1 MQNLYSEDDTRV
13 KLIDAKLYASSWS
26 EENIIRNY
34 YFTDGR
40 KLIGNK
46 RAERKFA
53 DYLLKFQN
61 NNLPIIEAK
70 KQNKDA
76 LDGLSQGI
84 EYAKTL
90 NVPFIYS
97 TNGDKI
103 YEYDLRVS
111 RGEYIENF
119 PSPNELFQRVYG
131 NLKEW
136 QYKLLTQRELYIPQ
150 KTLRYYQKIAV
161 DKVIEALINGKD
173 RILLTLATGT
183 GKTTIAFAL
192 CYRLL
197 EARWNKENK
206 DQKPKIL
213 FLCDR
218 VSLRDQ
224 ALGEFNAVESD
235 CKVISAEE
243 IRKNDGKIIT
253 NANVFF
259 GIYQSLAANSKD
271 QENTQEEQE
280 SKFYLRLAANSKDQE
295 NTQEEQE
302 SKFYLQY
309 PKDFFDLIIIDECH
323 RGGANEEG
331 NWACVL
337 EHFSSATH
345 LGLTATPKKSDNVDT
360 YRYFGESAY
369 EYSLKEGIED
379 GFLTPYKVKRIT
391 TTLSEGYV
399 YNPDDLIEGELEK
412 GFYKMSEFE
421 RNIHLPQ
428 YNDFLAKEILKLID
442 PMDKTI
448 IFCANQAHASD
459 IKRAIDKFK
468 SVKRD
473 DYCVRVTSDEGKI
486 GLEYLKQFQDNDKSY
501 PVILTSSKM
510 LTTGVDA
517 RNVRNIVLLANI
529 GSIIEFKQII
539 GRGTRVYEGKDFF
552 TIIDFVGATKLFYD
566 PKWDGEQVKDE
577 DKEDKSEIWGKQNK
591 KESDKTKETESKKAI
606 TVHLKGTKLK
616 VLDINTSY
624 LGSNGKPLS
633 TKEFLEFLIGKLAE
647 YYDDEV
653 KLREIWSKQETRLNF
668 LKTLEKDGV
677 DENALKDLGEIF
689 DKKDCDIYDVLA
701 HLSFNAE
708 IKTRQ
713 ERVLQ
718 VEKSEFLKRFQKEKA
733 LKFIEFLLDR
743 YQQYG
748 IKDFDRSLA
757 PLIELSSLG
766 NVKEIVSEFG
776 GVENLKQSVDDLQRE
791 IYAR

>member
-61 NNLPIIEAK
+61 NNLAIIEAK

-90 NVPFIYS
+90 NVPFVYS

-259 GIYQSLAANSKD
+259 GIYQS
-271 QENTQEEQE
+271 
-280 SKFYLRLAANSKDQE
+280 LAANSKDQE

-517 RNVRNIVLLANI
+517 KNVRNIVLLANI
-529 GSIIEFKQII
+529 GSMVEFKQII

-552 TIIDFVGATKLFYD
+552 TILDFVGATKLFYD
-566 PKWDGEQVKDE
+566 PKWDGEKIEELKEQDE
-577 DKEDKSEIWGKQNK
+577 KEKI
-591 KESDKTKETESKKAI
+591 TKEHIKQTKEESKEKKSVTI
-606 TVHLKGTKLK
+606 HLKGTKLK
-616 VLDINTSY
+616 VLDITTSY
-624 LGSNGKPLS
+624 VGAQGKPLS
-633 TKEFLEFLIGKLAE
+633 TKEFLEFLIGKLGE
-647 YYDDEV
+647 YYDDEA
-653 KLREIWSKQETRLNF
+653 KLREIWSDQKNRERF
-668 LKTLEKDGV
+668 LKALANDGV
-677 DENALKDLGEIF
+677 DEDALKDLREIF
-689 DKKDCDIYDVLA
+689 QKDCDIYDVLA

-718 VEKSEFLKRFQKEKA
+718 VENSEFLKRFQKEKA
-733 LKFIEFLLDR
+733 IKFIEFLLNR
-743 YQQYG
+743 YQEYG
-748 IKDFDRSLA
+748 IKDFDDGLK

-766 NVKEIVSEFG
+766 NARELASEFG
-776 GVENLKQSVDDLQRE
+776 SLENLKQSFDDLQRE
-791 IYAR
+791 IYLN

>member
-1 MQNLYSEDDTRV
+1 
-13 KLIDAKLYASSWS
+13 
-26 EENIIRNY
+26 
-34 YFTDGR
+34 
-40 KLIGNK
+40 
-46 RAERKFA
+46 
-53 DYLLKFQN
+53 
-61 NNLPIIEAK
+61 
-70 KQNKDA
+70 
-76 LDGLSQGI
+76 
-84 EYAKTL
+84 
-90 NVPFIYS
+90 
-97 TNGDKI
+97 
-103 YEYDLRVS
+103 
-111 RGEYIENF
+111 
-119 PSPNELFQRVYG
+119 
-131 NLKEW
+131 
-136 QYKLLTQRELYIPQ
+136 
-150 KTLRYYQKIAV
+150 
-161 DKVIEALINGKD
+161 INGKD

-259 GIYQSLAANSKD
+259 GIYQS
-271 QENTQEEQE
+271 
-280 SKFYLRLAANSKDQE
+280 LAANSKDQE

-733 LKFIEFLLDR
+733 LKFIEFLLGR
-743 YQQYG
+743 YQRYG

>member
-61 NNLPIIEAK
+61 NNLAIIEAK

-280 SKFYLRLAANSKDQE
+280 SKFYL
-295 NTQEEQE
+295 
-302 SKFYLQY
+302 QY

-459 IKRAIDKFK
+459 IKRAINKFK

-517 RNVRNIVLLANI
+517 KNVRNIVLLANI
-529 GSIIEFKQII
+529 GSMVEFKQII

-552 TIIDFVGATKLFYD
+552 TILDFVGATKLFYD
-566 PKWDGEQVKDE
+566 PKWDGEKIEELKEQDE
-577 DKEDKSEIWGKQNK
+577 KEKI
-591 KESDKTKETESKKAI
+591 TKEHIKQTKEESKEKKSVTI
-606 TVHLKGTKLK
+606 HLKGTKLK
-616 VLDINTSY
+616 VLDITTTY
-624 LGSNGKPLS
+624 VGAQGKPLS
-633 TKEFLEFLIGKLAE
+633 TKEFLEFLIGKLGE
-647 YYDDEV
+647 YYDDEA
-653 KLREIWSKQETRLNF
+653 KLREIWSDQKNRERF
-668 LKTLEKDGV
+668 LKALANDGV
-677 DENALKDLGEIF
+677 DENALKDLREIF
-689 DKKDCDIYDVLA
+689 QKDCDIYDVLA

-718 VEKSEFLKRFQKEKA
+718 VENGEFLKRFQKEKA
-733 LKFIEFLLDR
+733 IKFIEFLLNR
-743 YQQYG
+743 YQEYG
-748 IKDFDRSLA
+748 IKDFDDGLK

-766 NVKEIVSEFG
+766 NVRELADEFG
-776 GVENLKQSVDDLQRE
+776 GLEILKQSFDDLQRE
-791 IYAR
+791 IYLN

>member
-61 NNLPIIEAK
+61 NNLAIIEAK

-90 NVPFIYS
+90 NVPFVYS

-280 SKFYLRLAANSKDQE
+280 SKFYL
-295 NTQEEQE
+295 
-302 SKFYLQY
+302 QY

-331 NWACVL
+331 SWACVL

-486 GLEYLKQFQDNDKSY
+486 GLDYLKLFQDNDKSY

-517 RNVRNIVLLANI
+517 KNVRNIVLLANI
-529 GSIIEFKQII
+529 GSMVEFKQII

-552 TIIDFVGATKLFYD
+552 TILDFVGATKLFYD
-566 PKWDGEQVKDE
+566 PKWDGEKIEELKEQDE
-577 DKEDKSEIWGKQNK
+577 KEKI
-591 KESDKTKETESKKAI
+591 TKEHIKQTKEESKEKKSVTI
-606 TVHLKGTKLK
+606 HLKGTKLK
-616 VLDINTSY
+616 VLDITTTY
-624 LGSNGKPLS
+624 VGAQGKPLS
-633 TKEFLEFLIGKLAE
+633 TKEFLEFLIGKFGE
-647 YYDDEV
+647 YYDDEA
-653 KLREIWSKQETRLNF
+653 KLREIWSDQKNRERF
-668 LKTLEKDGV
+668 LKALANDGV
-677 DENALKDLGEIF
+677 DEDALKDLREIF
-689 DKKDCDIYDVLA
+689 QKDCDIYDVLA

-718 VEKSEFLKRFQKEKA
+718 VENGEFLKRFQKEKA
-733 LKFIEFLLDR
+733 IKFIEFLLNR
-743 YQQYG
+743 YQEYG
-748 IKDFDRSLA
+748 IKDFDDGLK

-766 NVKEIVSEFG
+766 NARELASEFG
-776 GVENLKQSVDDLQRE
+776 SLENLKQSFDDLQRE
-791 IYAR
+791 IYLN

>member
-61 NNLPIIEAK
+61 NNLAIIEAK

-90 NVPFIYS
+90 NVPFVYS

-280 SKFYLRLAANSKDQE
+280 SKFYL
-295 NTQEEQE
+295 
-302 SKFYLQY
+302 QY

-391 TTLSEGYV
+391 TTLSKGYV

-517 RNVRNIVLLANI
+517 KNVRNIVLLANI
-529 GSIIEFKQII
+529 GSMVEFKQII

-552 TIIDFVGATKLFYD
+552 TILDFVGATKLFYD
-566 PKWDGEQVKDE
+566 PKWDGEKIEELKEQDE
-577 DKEDKSEIWGKQNK
+577 KEKI
-591 KESDKTKETESKKAI
+591 TKEHIKQTKEESKEKKSVTI
-606 TVHLKGTKLK
+606 HLKGTKLK
-616 VLDINTSY
+616 VLDITTSY
-624 LGSNGKPLS
+624 VGAQGKPLS
-633 TKEFLEFLIGKLAE
+633 TKEFLEFLIGKLGE
-647 YYDDEV
+647 YYDDEA
-653 KLREIWSKQETRLNF
+653 KLREIWSDQKNRERF
-668 LKTLEKDGV
+668 LKALANDGV
-677 DENALKDLGEIF
+677 DEDALKDLREIF
-689 DKKDCDIYDVLA
+689 QKDCDIYDVLA

-718 VEKSEFLKRFQKEKA
+718 VENSEFLKRFQKEKA
-733 LKFIEFLLDR
+733 IKFIEFLLNR
-743 YQQYG
+743 YQEYG
-748 IKDFDRSLA
+748 IKDFDDGLK

-766 NVKEIVSEFG
+766 NARELASEFG
-776 GVENLKQSVDDLQRE
+776 SLENLKQSFDDLQRE
-791 IYAR
+791 IYLN

>member
-13 KLIDAKLYASSWS
+13 KLIDAKLYASSWK

-61 NNLPIIEAK
+61 NNLAIIEAK

-90 NVPFIYS
+90 NVPFVYS

-259 GIYQSLAANSKD
+259 GIYQS
-271 QENTQEEQE
+271 
-280 SKFYLRLAANSKDQE
+280 LAANSKDQE

-566 PKWDGEQVKDE
+566 PKWDGEKIE
-577 DKEDKSEIWGKQNK
+577 ELKEQDK
-591 KESDKTKETESKKAI
+591 KEKITKEQIKQTKEESKEKKSVTI
-606 TVHLKGTKLK
+606 HLKGTKLK
-616 VLDINTSY
+616 VLDITTTY
-624 LGSNGKPLS
+624 VGAQGKPLS
-633 TKEFLEFLIGKLAE
+633 TKEFLEFLIGKLGE
-647 YYDDEV
+647 YYDDEA
-653 KLREIWSKQETRLNF
+653 KLREIWSDQKNRERF
-668 LKTLEKDGV
+668 LKALANDGV
-677 DENALKDLGEIF
+677 DEDALKDLREIF
-689 DKKDCDIYDVLA
+689 QKDCDIYDVLA

-718 VEKSEFLKRFQKEKA
+718 VENGEFLRRFQKEKA
-733 LKFIEFLLDR
+733 IKFIEFLLNR
-743 YQQYG
+743 YQEYG
-748 IKDFDRSLA
+748 IKDFDDGLK

-766 NVKEIVSEFG
+766 NVRELADEFG
-776 GVENLKQSVDDLQRE
+776 GLEILKQSFDDLQRE
-791 IYAR
+791 IYLN

>member
-13 KLIDAKLYASSWS
+13 KLIDAKLYASSWK

-61 NNLPIIEAK
+61 NNLAIIEAK

-90 NVPFIYS
+90 NVPFVYS

-280 SKFYLRLAANSKDQE
+280 SKFYL
-295 NTQEEQE
+295 
-302 SKFYLQY
+302 QY

-391 TTLSEGYV
+391 TTLSKGYV

-566 PKWDGEQVKDE
+566 PKWDGEKIE
-577 DKEDKSEIWGKQNK
+577 ELKEQDK
-591 KESDKTKETESKKAI
+591 KEKITKEQIKQTKEESKEKKSVTI
-606 TVHLKGTKLK
+606 HLKGTKLK
-616 VLDINTSY
+616 VLDITTSY
-624 LGSNGKPLS
+624 VGAQGKPLS
-633 TKEFLEFLIGKLAE
+633 TKEFLEFLIGKLGE
-647 YYDDEV
+647 YYDDEA
-653 KLREIWSKQETRLNF
+653 KLREIWSDQKNRERF
-668 LKTLEKDGV
+668 LKALANDGV
-677 DENALKDLGEIF
+677 DEDALKDLREIF
-689 DKKDCDIYDVLA
+689 QKDCDIYDVLA

-718 VEKSEFLKRFQKEKA
+718 VENGEFLKRFQKEKA
-733 LKFIEFLLDR
+733 IKFIEFLLNR
-743 YQQYG
+743 YQEYG
-748 IKDFDRSLA
+748 IKDFDDGLK

-766 NVKEIVSEFG
+766 NVRELANEFG
-776 GVENLKQSVDDLQRE
+776 GLEILKQSFYDLQRE
-791 IYAR
+791 IYAI

>member
-13 KLIDAKLYASSWS
+13 KFIDVKLYDSSWN
-26 EENIIRNY
+26 EENIKRNY

-40 KLIGNK
+40 KLLGGK
-46 RAERKFA
+46 RAQRKFA
-53 DYLLKFQN
+53 DYLLRYEG
-61 NNLPIIEAK
+61 NNLAIIEAK
-70 KQNKDA
+70 KFSKDP

-84 EYAKTL
+84 EYAKIL
-90 NVPFIYS
+90 NVPFVYS
-97 TNGDKI
+97 SNGEKI
-103 YEYDLRVS
+103 YEYDIRS
-111 RGEYIENF
+111 HSGEYIDKF
-119 PSPNELFQRVYG
+119 PSPKELFDRIFG

-136 QYKLLTQRELYIPQ
+136 QYRLLTQKPMYIPQ
-150 KTLRYYQKIAV
+150 KELRYYQKIAI
-161 DKVIEALINGKD
+161 DKVIEAIINNKD

-259 GIYQSLAANSKD
+259 GIYQS
-271 QENTQEEQE
+271 
-280 SKFYLRLAANSKDQE
+280 LAANSKDQE

-399 YNPDDLIEGELEK
+399 YNPDDLIKGELEK

-566 PKWDGEQVKDE
+566 LKWDGEQVKDEDKE

-733 LKFIEFLLDR
+733 LKFIEFLLGR

>member
-1 MQNLYSEDDTRV
+1 MAIQTFNSKRIIHTS
-13 KLIDAKLYASSWS
+13 K
-26 EENIIRNY
+26 NIKI
-34 YFTDGR
+34 
-40 KLIGNK
+40 
-46 RAERKFA
+46 
-53 DYLLKFQN
+53 
-61 NNLPIIEAK
+61 LP
-70 KQNKDA
+70 
-76 LDGLSQGI
+76 
-84 EYAKTL
+84 
-90 NVPFIYS
+90 
-97 TNGDKI
+97 
-103 YEYDLRVS
+103 
-111 RGEYIENF
+111 
-119 PSPNELFQRVYG
+119 
-131 NLKEW
+131 
-136 QYKLLTQRELYIPQ
+136 
-150 KTLRYYQKIAV
+150 KIAV

-259 GIYQSLAANSKD
+259 GIYQS
-271 QENTQEEQE
+271 
-280 SKFYLRLAANSKDQE
+280 LAANSKDQE

-733 LKFIEFLLDR
+733 LKFIEFLLGR

>member
-13 KLIDAKLYASSWS
+13 KLIDTKLYASSWS

-61 NNLPIIEAK
+61 NNLAIIEAK

-90 NVPFIYS
+90 NVPFVYS

-280 SKFYLRLAANSKDQE
+280 SKFYL
-295 NTQEEQE
+295 
-302 SKFYLQY
+302 QY

-399 YNPDDLIEGELEK
+399 YNPDDIIEGELEK

-486 GLEYLKQFQDNDKSY
+486 GLDYLKLFQDNDKSY

-517 RNVRNIVLLANI
+517 KNVRNIVLLANI
-529 GSIIEFKQII
+529 GSMVEFKQII

-552 TIIDFVGATKLFYD
+552 TILDFVGATKLFYD
-566 PKWDGEQVKDE
+566 PKWDGEKIEELKEQDE
-577 DKEDKSEIWGKQNK
+577 KEKI
-591 KESDKTKETESKKAI
+591 TKEHIKQTKEESKEKKSVTI
-606 TVHLKGTKLK
+606 HLKGTKLK
-616 VLDINTSY
+616 VLDITTTY
-624 LGSNGKPLS
+624 VGAQGKPLS
-633 TKEFLEFLIGKLAE
+633 TKEFLEFLIGKLGE
-647 YYDDEV
+647 YYDDEA
-653 KLREIWSKQETRLNF
+653 KLREIWSDQKNRERF
-668 LKTLEKDGV
+668 LKALANDGV
-677 DENALKDLGEIF
+677 DENALKDLREIF
-689 DKKDCDIYDVLA
+689 QKDCDIYDVLA

-718 VEKSEFLKRFQKEKA
+718 VENGEFLKRFQKEKA
-733 LKFIEFLLDR
+733 IKFIEFLLNR
-743 YQQYG
+743 YQEYG
-748 IKDFDRSLA
+748 IKDFDDGLK

-766 NVKEIVSEFG
+766 NVRELADEFG
-776 GVENLKQSVDDLQRE
+776 GLEILKQSFDDLQRE
-791 IYAR
+791 IYLN

>member
-13 KLIDAKLYASSWS
+13 KLIDTKLYASSWS
-26 EENIIRNY
+26 EENITRNY

-61 NNLPIIEAK
+61 NNLAIIEAK

-84 EYAKTL
+84 EYARAL
-90 NVPFIYS
+90 NVPFVYS

-119 PSPNELFQRVYG
+119 PSPNELFQRIYG

-136 QYKLLTQRELYIPQ
+136 QHKLLTQRELYIPQ

-218 VSLRDQ
+218 INLRKQ
-224 ALGEFNAVESD
+224 ALGEFNPIESD

-280 SKFYLRLAANSKDQE
+280 SKFYL
-295 NTQEEQE
+295 
-302 SKFYLQY
+302 QY

-331 NWACVL
+331 SWAGVL

-345 LGLTATPKKSDNVDT
+345 LGLTATPKQSDNVNT
-360 YRYFGESAY
+360 YRYFGESIY
-369 EYSLKEGIED
+369 EYSLKEGVED

-566 PKWDGEQVKDE
+566 PKWDGEKIEELKEQDE
-577 DKEDKSEIWGKQNK
+577 KEKI
-591 KESDKTKETESKKAI
+591 TKEHIKQTKEESKEKKSVTI
-606 TVHLKGTKLK
+606 HLKGTKLK
-616 VLDINTSY
+616 VLDITTTY
-624 LGSNGKPLS
+624 VGAQGKPLS
-633 TKEFLEFLIGKLAE
+633 TKEFLEFLIGKLGE
-647 YYDDEV
+647 YYDDEA
-653 KLREIWSKQETRLNF
+653 KLREIWSDQKNRERF
-668 LKTLEKDGV
+668 LKALANDGV
-677 DENALKDLGEIF
+677 DEDALKDLREIF
-689 DKKDCDIYDVLA
+689 QKDCDIYDVLA

-718 VEKSEFLKRFQKEKA
+718 VENGEFLKRFQKEKA
-733 LKFIEFLLDR
+733 IKFIEFLLNR
-743 YQQYG
+743 YQEYG
-748 IKDFDRSLA
+748 IKDFDDGLK

-766 NVKEIVSEFG
+766 NVRELADEFG
-776 GVENLKQSVDDLQRE
+776 GLEILKQSFYDLQRE

>member
-13 KLIDAKLYASSWS
+13 KLIDTKLYASSWS
-26 EENIIRNY
+26 EENITRNY

-61 NNLPIIEAK
+61 NNLAIIEAK

-90 NVPFIYS
+90 NVPFVYS

-280 SKFYLRLAANSKDQE
+280 SKFYL
-295 NTQEEQE
+295 
-302 SKFYLQY
+302 QY

-345 LGLTATPKKSDNVDT
+345 LGLTATPKKSDNIDT

-486 GLEYLKQFQDNDKSY
+486 GLDYLKLFQDNDKSY

-517 RNVRNIVLLANI
+517 KNVRNIVLLANI
-529 GSIIEFKQII
+529 GSMVEFKQII

-552 TIIDFVGATKLFYD
+552 TILDFVGATKLFYD
-566 PKWDGEQVKDE
+566 PKWDGEKIEELKEQDE
-577 DKEDKSEIWGKQNK
+577 KEKI
-591 KESDKTKETESKKAI
+591 TKEHIKQTKEESKEKKSVTI
-606 TVHLKGTKLK
+606 HLKGTKLK
-616 VLDINTSY
+616 VLDITTTY
-624 LGSNGKPLS
+624 VGAQGKPLS
-633 TKEFLEFLIGKLAE
+633 TKEFLEFLIGKLGE
-647 YYDDEV
+647 YYDDEA
-653 KLREIWSKQETRLNF
+653 KLREIWSDQKNRERF
-668 LKTLEKDGV
+668 LKALANDGV
-677 DENALKDLGEIF
+677 DEDALKDLREIF
-689 DKKDCDIYDVLA
+689 QKDCDIYDVLA

-718 VEKSEFLKRFQKEKA
+718 VENGEFLKRFQKEKA
-733 LKFIEFLLDR
+733 IKFIEFLLNR
-743 YQQYG
+743 YQEYG
-748 IKDFDRSLA
+748 IKDFDDGLK

-766 NVKEIVSEFG
+766 NVRELADEFG
-776 GVENLKQSVDDLQRE
+776 GLEILKQSFYDLQRE

>member
-1 MQNLYSEDDTRV
+1 MELKHFSEDDTRV
-13 KLIDAKLYASSWS
+13 KLIDVKLHASSWS

-46 RAERKFA
+46 RGERKFA

-61 NNLPIIEAK
+61 NNLAIIEAK
-70 KQNKDA
+70 KQSKDP

-84 EYAKTL
+84 EYARIL
-90 NVPFIYS
+90 NVAFVYS

-103 YEYDLRVS
+103 YEYNLKTS
-111 RGEYIENF
+111 SGEYIEKF
-119 PSPNELFQRVYG
+119 PTPSELFTRIYG

-136 QYKLLTQRELYIPQ
+136 QHKLLSQRELYIPQ
-150 KTLRYYQKIAV
+150 KELRYYQKIAV
-161 DKVIEALINGKD
+161 DKVIEALINGKN

-197 EARWNKENK
+197 EARWNKTNQDK
-206 DQKPKIL
+206 KPKIL

-224 ALGEFNAVESD
+224 ALGEFNPIEGDCVAV
-235 CKVISAEE
+235 SAQEL
-243 IRKNDGKIIT
+243 RKNNGRVPT
-253 NANVFF
+253 SANVFF
-259 GIYQSLAANSKD
+259 GIYQSLASNSKE
-271 QENTQEEQE
+271 QENV
-280 SKFYLRLAANSKDQE
+280 N
-295 NTQEEQE
+295 EEQE

-331 NWACVL
+331 SWAGVL
-337 EHFSSATH
+337 EYFSSATH

-360 YRYFGESAY
+360 YRYFGESIY
-369 EYSLKEGIED
+369 EYSLKDGIED
-379 GFLTPYKVKRIT
+379 GFLTPYKVKRVT

-399 YNPDDLIEGELEK
+399 YNPDDIIEGELEK
-412 GFYKMSEFE
+412 GFYKINEFE

-428 YNDFLAKEILKLID
+428 YNDFLAKEILKLIN

-448 IFCANQAHASD
+448 IFCANQAHASEV
-459 IKRAIDKFK
+459 KRAIDKFK

-552 TIIDFVGATKLFYD
+552 TILDFTGVTRLFYD
-566 PKWDGEQVKDE
+566 PKWDGEQIKDE
-577 DKEDKSEIWGKQNK
+577 EKTEVKTIQNK
-591 KESDKTKETESKKAI
+591 REQSKPKEVTKQKEV

-616 VLDINTSY
+616 VLDITTSY
-624 LGSNGKPLS
+624 IGDSDKPLS
-633 TKEFLEFLIGKLAE
+633 TKEFLEFLVGKLAE
-647 YYDDEV
+647 FYDDETR
-653 KLREIWSKQETRLNF
+653 LREIWSNQASRKEF
-668 LKTLEKDGV
+668 LQKLEKDRISEQV
-677 DENALKDLGEIF
+677 LEELAVIF
-689 DKKDCDIYDVLA
+689 EQKDCDVYDVLA
-701 HLSFNAE
+701 HLSFNSE
-708 IKTRQ
+708 IKTRH
-713 ERVLQ
+713 ERVLN
-718 VEKSEFLKRFQKEKA
+718 VKNSTFLKRFQKEKA
-733 LKFIEFLLDR
+733 LKLVEFLLDR
-743 YQQYG
+743 YQEYG
-748 IKDFDRSLA
+748 IKDFDSGLKT
-757 PLIELSSLG
+757 LIDLSSLG
-766 NVKEIVSEFG
+766 SVKELVSEFEG
-776 GVENLKQSVDDLQRE
+776 MENLKQCIDDLQRE
-791 IYAR
+791 IYLN

>member
-61 NNLPIIEAK
+61 NNLAIIEAK

-90 NVPFIYS
+90 NVPFVYS

-259 GIYQSLAANSKD
+259 GIYQS
-271 QENTQEEQE
+271 
-280 SKFYLRLAANSKDQE
+280 LAANSKDQE

-552 TIIDFVGATKLFYD
+552 TILDFVGATKLFYD
-566 PKWDGEQVKDE
+566 PKWDGEKIEELKEQDE
-577 DKEDKSEIWGKQNK
+577 KEKI
-591 KESDKTKETESKKAI
+591 TKEHIKQTKEESKEKKSVTI
-606 TVHLKGTKLK
+606 HLKGTKLK
-616 VLDINTSY
+616 VLDITTTY
-624 LGSNGKPLS
+624 VGAQGKPLS
-633 TKEFLEFLIGKLAE
+633 TKEFLEFLIGKLGE
-647 YYDDEV
+647 YYDDEA
-653 KLREIWSKQETRLNF
+653 KLREIWSDQKNRERF
-668 LKTLEKDGV
+668 LKALANDGV
-677 DENALKDLGEIF
+677 DEDALKDLREIF
-689 DKKDCDIYDVLA
+689 QKDCDIYDVLA

-718 VEKSEFLKRFQKEKA
+718 VENGEFLKRFQREKA
-733 LKFIEFLLDR
+733 IKFIEFLLNR
-743 YQQYG
+743 YQEYG
-748 IKDFDRSLA
+748 IKDFDEGLK

-766 NVKEIVSEFG
+766 SVRELADEFG
-776 GVENLKQSVDDLQRE
+776 SLENLKQSFDDLQRE
-791 IYAR
+791 IYL

>member
-61 NNLPIIEAK
+61 NNLAIIEAK

-90 NVPFIYS
+90 NVPFVYS

-259 GIYQSLAANSKD
+259 GIYQS
-271 QENTQEEQE
+271 
-280 SKFYLRLAANSKDQE
+280 LAANSKDQE

-552 TIIDFVGATKLFYD
+552 TILDFVGATKLFYD
-566 PKWDGEQVKDE
+566 PKWDGEKIEELKEQDE
-577 DKEDKSEIWGKQNK
+577 KEKI
-591 KESDKTKETESKKAI
+591 TKEHIKQTKEESKEKKSVTI
-606 TVHLKGTKLK
+606 HLKGTKLK
-616 VLDINTSY
+616 VLDITTTY
-624 LGSNGKPLS
+624 VGAQGKPLS
-633 TKEFLEFLIGKLAE
+633 TKEFLEFLIGKLGE
-647 YYDDEV
+647 YYDDEA
-653 KLREIWSKQETRLNF
+653 KLREIWSDQKNRERF
-668 LKTLEKDGV
+668 LKALANDGV
-677 DENALKDLGEIF
+677 DEDALKDLREIF
-689 DKKDCDIYDVLA
+689 QKDCDIYDVLA

-718 VEKSEFLKRFQKEKA
+718 VENGEFLRRFQKEKA
-733 LKFIEFLLDR
+733 IKFIEFLLNR
-743 YQQYG
+743 YQEYG
-748 IKDFDRSLA
+748 IKDFDDGLK

-766 NVKEIVSEFG
+766 NVRELADEFG
-776 GVENLKQSVDDLQRE
+776 GLEILKQSFDDLQRE
-791 IYAR
+791 IYLN

>member
-1 MQNLYSEDDTRV
+1 
-13 KLIDAKLYASSWS
+13 
-26 EENIIRNY
+26 
-34 YFTDGR
+34 
-40 KLIGNK
+40 
-46 RAERKFA
+46 
-53 DYLLKFQN
+53 
-61 NNLPIIEAK
+61 
-70 KQNKDA
+70 
-76 LDGLSQGI
+76 
-84 EYAKTL
+84 
-90 NVPFIYS
+90 
-97 TNGDKI
+97 
-103 YEYDLRVS
+103 
-111 RGEYIENF
+111 
-119 PSPNELFQRVYG
+119 
-131 NLKEW
+131 
-136 QYKLLTQRELYIPQ
+136 
-150 KTLRYYQKIAV
+150 
-161 DKVIEALINGKD
+161 
-173 RILLTLATGT
+173 
-183 GKTTIAFAL
+183 
-192 CYRLL
+192 
-197 EARWNKENK
+197 K

-259 GIYQSLAANSKD
+259 GIYQS
-271 QENTQEEQE
+271 
-280 SKFYLRLAANSKDQE
+280 LAANSKDQE

-459 IKRAIDKFK
+459 IKRAINKFK

-733 LKFIEFLLDR
+733 LKFIEFLLGR

>member
-1 MQNLYSEDDTRV
+1 M
-13 KLIDAKLYASSWS
+13 
-26 EENIIRNY
+26 
-34 YFTDGR
+34 
-40 KLIGNK
+40 
-46 RAERKFA
+46 
-53 DYLLKFQN
+53 
-61 NNLPIIEAK
+61 
-70 KQNKDA
+70 
-76 LDGLSQGI
+76 
-84 EYAKTL
+84 
-90 NVPFIYS
+90 
-97 TNGDKI
+97 
-103 YEYDLRVS
+103 
-111 RGEYIENF
+111 
-119 PSPNELFQRVYG
+119 
-131 NLKEW
+131 
-136 QYKLLTQRELYIPQ
+136 
-150 KTLRYYQKIAV
+150 
-161 DKVIEALINGKD
+161 
-173 RILLTLATGT
+173 
-183 GKTTIAFAL
+183 

-243 IRKNDGKIIT
+243 IRKNDGKIVT

-259 GIYQSLAANSKD
+259 GIYQS
-271 QENTQEEQE
+271 
-280 SKFYLRLAANSKDQE
+280 LAANSKDQE

-577 DKEDKSEIWGKQNK
+577 DKENKSEIWGKQNK
-591 KESDKTKETESKKAI
+591 KESDNTKETESKKAI

-647 YYDDEV
+647 YYNDEV

-733 LKFIEFLLDR
+733 LKFIEFLLGR

>member
-61 NNLPIIEAK
+61 NNLAIIEAK

-90 NVPFIYS
+90 NVPFVYS

-259 GIYQSLAANSKD
+259 GIYQS
-271 QENTQEEQE
+271 
-280 SKFYLRLAANSKDQE
+280 LAANSKDQE

-552 TIIDFVGATKLFYD
+552 TILDFVGATKLFYD
-566 PKWDGEQVKDE
+566 PKWDGEKIEELKEQDE
-577 DKEDKSEIWGKQNK
+577 KEKI
-591 KESDKTKETESKKAI
+591 TKEHIKQTKEESKEKKSVTI
-606 TVHLKGTKLK
+606 HLKGTKLK
-616 VLDINTSY
+616 VLDITTTY
-624 LGSNGKPLS
+624 VGAQGKPLS
-633 TKEFLEFLIGKLAE
+633 TKEFLEFLIGKFGE
-647 YYDDEV
+647 YYDDEA
-653 KLREIWSKQETRLNF
+653 KLREIWSDQKNRERF
-668 LKTLEKDGV
+668 LKALANDGV
-677 DENALKDLGEIF
+677 DEDALKDLREIF
-689 DKKDCDIYDVLA
+689 QKDCDIYDVLA

-718 VEKSEFLKRFQKEKA
+718 VENGEFLKRFQKEKA
-733 LKFIEFLLDR
+733 IKFIEFLLNR
-743 YQQYG
+743 YQEYG
-748 IKDFDRSLA
+748 IKDFDDGLK

-766 NVKEIVSEFG
+766 NVRELADEFG
-776 GVENLKQSVDDLQRE
+776 GLEILKQSFDDLQRE

>member
-1 MQNLYSEDDTRV
+1 MELKHFSEDDTRV
-13 KLIDAKLYASSWS
+13 KLIDVKLHASSWS

-46 RAERKFA
+46 RGERKFA

-61 NNLPIIEAK
+61 NNLAIIEAK
-70 KQNKDA
+70 KFSKDP

-84 EYAKTL
+84 EYAKIL
-90 NVPFIYS
+90 NVAFVYS

-103 YEYDLRVS
+103 YEYNLKTS
-111 RGEYIENF
+111 SGEYIEKF
-119 PSPNELFQRVYG
+119 PTPNELFARIYG

-136 QYKLLTQRELYIPQ
+136 QYKLLSQRELYIPQ
-150 KTLRYYQKIAV
+150 KELRYYQKIAV
-161 DKVIEALINGKD
+161 DKVIEALINGKN

-197 EARWNKENK
+197 EARWNKTNQDK
-206 DQKPKIL
+206 KPKIL

-224 ALGEFNAVESD
+224 ALGEFNPIEGDCVAV
-235 CKVISAEE
+235 SAQEL
-243 IRKNDGKIIT
+243 RKNNGRVPT
-253 NANVFF
+253 SANVFF
-259 GIYQSLAANSKD
+259 GIYQSLASNSKE
-271 QENTQEEQE
+271 QEN
-280 SKFYLRLAANSKDQE
+280 AN
-295 NTQEEQE
+295 EEQE

-331 NWACVL
+331 SWAGVL
-337 EHFSSATH
+337 EYFSSATH

-360 YRYFGESAY
+360 YRYFGESIY
-369 EYSLKEGIED
+369 EYSLKDGIED
-379 GFLTPYKVKRIT
+379 GFLTPYKVKRVT

-399 YNPDDLIEGELEK
+399 YNPDDIIEGELEK
-412 GFYKMSEFE
+412 GFYKINEFE

-428 YNDFLAKEILKLID
+428 YNDFLAKEILKLIN

-448 IFCANQAHASD
+448 IFCANQAHASEV
-459 IKRAIDKFK
+459 KRAIDKFK

-552 TIIDFVGATKLFYD
+552 TILDFTGVTRLFYD
-566 PKWDGEQVKDE
+566 PKWDGEQIKDE
-577 DKEDKSEIWGKQNK
+577 EKTEVKTIQNK
-591 KESDKTKETESKKAI
+591 REQSSPKEVTKQKEV

-616 VLDINTSY
+616 VLDITTSY
-624 LGSNGKPLS
+624 IGDSDKPLS
-633 TKEFLEFLIGKLAE
+633 TKEFLEFLVGKLAE
-647 YYDDEV
+647 FYNDETR
-653 KLREIWSKQETRLNF
+653 LREIWSNQASRKEF
-668 LKTLEKDGV
+668 LQKLEKDRISEQV
-677 DENALKDLGEIF
+677 LEELTVIF
-689 DKKDCDIYDVLA
+689 GQKDCDVYDVLA
-701 HLSFNAE
+701 HLSFNSE
-708 IKTRQ
+708 IKTRH
-713 ERVLQ
+713 ERVLN
-718 VEKSEFLKRFQKEKA
+718 VKNSAFLKRFQKEKA
-733 LKFIEFLLDR
+733 LKLVEFLLDR
-743 YQQYG
+743 YQEYG
-748 IKDFDRSLA
+748 IKDFDSGLKT
-757 PLIELSSLG
+757 LIDLSSLG
-766 NVKEIVSEFG
+766 SVKELVSEFEG
-776 GVENLKQSVDDLQRE
+776 MENLKQCIDDLQRE
-791 IYAR
+791 IYAG

>member
-1 MQNLYSEDDTRV
+1 MPFVYSSNGEKIYKYD
-13 KLIDAKLYASSWS
+13 
-26 EENIIRNY
+26 IRNHSGKY
-34 YFTDGR
+34 
-40 KLIGNK
+40 I
-46 RAERKFA
+46 
-53 DYLLKFQN
+53 
-61 NNLPIIEAK
+61 
-70 KQNKDA
+70 
-76 LDGLSQGI
+76 
-84 EYAKTL
+84 
-90 NVPFIYS
+90 
-97 TNGDKI
+97 DK
-103 YEYDLRVS
+103 
-111 RGEYIENF
+111 F
-119 PSPNELFQRVYG
+119 PSPKELFDRIYG
-131 NLKEW
+131 NVKEW
-136 QYKLLTQRELYIPQ
+136 QYRLLTQNVMYIPQ
-150 KTLRYYQKIAV
+150 KELRYYQKIAI
-161 DKVIEALINGKD
+161 DKVIEAIINNKN

-183 GKTTIAFAL
+183 GKTTIAFNL

-224 ALGEFNAVESD
+224 ALGEFNPIESD
-235 CKVISAEE
+235 CKAISAEE
-243 IRKNDGKIIT
+243 IKKNDGKIIT
-253 NANVFF
+253 NANIFF
-259 GIYQSLAANSKD
+259 GIYQSLAANSK
-271 QENTQEEQE
+271 E
-280 SKFYLRLAANSKDQE
+280 QE

-653 KLREIWSKQETRLNF
+653 KLREIWSDQKNRERF
-668 LKTLEKDGV
+668 LKALANDGV
-677 DENALKDLGEIF
+677 DEDALKDLREIF
-689 DKKDCDIYDVLA
+689 QKDCDIYDVLA

-718 VEKSEFLKRFQKEKA
+718 VENGEFLKRFQKEKA
-733 LKFIEFLLDR
+733 IKFIEFLLNR
-743 YQQYG
+743 YQEYG
-748 IKDFDRSLA
+748 IKDFDDGLK

-766 NVKEIVSEFG
+766 NVRELADEFG
-776 GVENLKQSVDDLQRE
+776 GLEILKQSFDDLQRE
-791 IYAR
+791 IYLN

>member
-61 NNLPIIEAK
+61 NNLAIIEAK

-90 NVPFIYS
+90 NVPFVYS

-259 GIYQSLAANSKD
+259 GIYQS
-271 QENTQEEQE
+271 
-280 SKFYLRLAANSKDQE
+280 LAANSKDQE

-552 TIIDFVGATKLFYD
+552 TILDFVGATKLFYD
-566 PKWDGEQVKDE
+566 PKWDGEKIEELKEQDE
-577 DKEDKSEIWGKQNK
+577 KEKI
-591 KESDKTKETESKKAI
+591 TKEHIKQTKEESKEKKSVTI
-606 TVHLKGTKLK
+606 HLKGTKLK
-616 VLDINTSY
+616 VLDITTTY
-624 LGSNGKPLS
+624 VGAQGKPLS
-633 TKEFLEFLIGKLAE
+633 TKEFLEFLIGKFGE
-647 YYDDEV
+647 YYDDEA
-653 KLREIWSKQETRLNF
+653 KLREIWSDQKNRERF
-668 LKTLEKDGV
+668 LKALANDGV
-677 DENALKDLGEIF
+677 DEDALKDLREIF
-689 DKKDCDIYDVLA
+689 QKDCDIYDVLA

-718 VEKSEFLKRFQKEKA
+718 VENGEFLKRFQKEKA
-733 LKFIEFLLDR
+733 IKFIEFLLNR
-743 YQQYG
+743 YQEYG
-748 IKDFDRSLA
+748 IKDFDDGLK
-757 PLIELSSLG
+757 PLIEL
-766 NVKEIVSEFG
+766 
-776 GVENLKQSVDDLQRE
+776 
-791 IYAR
+791 

>member
-13 KLIDAKLYASSWS
+13 KLIDAKLYASSWK

-61 NNLPIIEAK
+61 NNLAIIEAK

-90 NVPFIYS
+90 NVPFVYS

-259 GIYQSLAANSKD
+259 GIYQS
-271 QENTQEEQE
+271 
-280 SKFYLRLAANSKDQE
+280 LAANSKDQE

-566 PKWDGEQVKDE
+566 PKWDGEKIEELKEQDE
-577 DKEDKSEIWGKQNK
+577 KEKI
-591 KESDKTKETESKKAI
+591 TKEHIKQTKEESKEKKSVTI
-606 TVHLKGTKLK
+606 HLKGTKLK
-616 VLDINTSY
+616 VLDITTTY
-624 LGSNGKPLS
+624 VGAQGKPLS
-633 TKEFLEFLIGKLAE
+633 TKEFLEFLIGKLGE
-647 YYDDEV
+647 YYDDEA
-653 KLREIWSKQETRLNF
+653 KLREIWSDQKNRERF
-668 LKTLEKDGV
+668 LKALANDGV
-677 DENALKDLGEIF
+677 DENALKDLREIF
-689 DKKDCDIYDVLA
+689 QKDCDIYDVLA

-718 VEKSEFLKRFQKEKA
+718 VENGEFLKRFQKEKA
-733 LKFIEFLLDR
+733 IKFIEFLLNR
-743 YQQYG
+743 YQEYG
-748 IKDFDRSLA
+748 IKDFDDGLK

-766 NVKEIVSEFG
+766 NVRELADEFG
-776 GVENLKQSVDDLQRE
+776 GLEILKQSFDDLQRE
-791 IYAR
+791 IYLN

>member
-1 MQNLYSEDDTRV
+1 MELKHFSEDDTRV
-13 KLIDAKLYASSWS
+13 KLIDVKLHASFWS

-46 RAERKFA
+46 RGERKFA

-61 NNLPIIEAK
+61 NNLAIIEAK
-70 KQNKDA
+70 KFSKDP

-84 EYAKTL
+84 EYAKIL
-90 NVPFIYS
+90 NVAFVYS

-103 YEYDLRVS
+103 YEYNLKTS
-111 RGEYIENF
+111 SGEYIEKF
-119 PSPNELFQRVYG
+119 PTPNELFARIYG

-136 QYKLLTQRELYIPQ
+136 QYKLLSQRELYIPQ
-150 KTLRYYQKIAV
+150 KGLRYYQKIAV
-161 DKVIEALINGKD
+161 DKVIEALINGKN

-197 EARWNKENK
+197 EARWNKTNQDK
-206 DQKPKIL
+206 KPKIL

-224 ALGEFNAVESD
+224 ALGEFNPIEGDCVAV
-235 CKVISAEE
+235 SAQEL
-243 IRKNDGKIIT
+243 RKNNGRVPT
-253 NANVFF
+253 SANVFF
-259 GIYQSLAANSKD
+259 GIYQSLASNSKE
-271 QENTQEEQE
+271 QEN
-280 SKFYLRLAANSKDQE
+280 AN
-295 NTQEEQE
+295 EEQE

-331 NWACVL
+331 SWAGVL
-337 EHFSSATH
+337 EYFSSATH

-360 YRYFGESAY
+360 YRYFGESIY
-369 EYSLKEGIED
+369 EYSLKDGIED
-379 GFLTPYKVKRIT
+379 GFLTPYKVKRVT

-399 YNPDDLIEGELEK
+399 YNPDDIIEGELEK
-412 GFYKMSEFE
+412 GFYKINEFE

-428 YNDFLAKEILKLID
+428 YNDFLAKEILKLIN

-448 IFCANQAHASD
+448 IFCANQAHASEV
-459 IKRAIDKFK
+459 KRAIDKFK

-552 TIIDFVGATKLFYD
+552 TILDFTGVTRLFYD
-566 PKWDGEQVKDE
+566 PKWDGEQIKDE
-577 DKEDKSEIWGKQNK
+577 EKTEVKTIQNK
-591 KESDKTKETESKKAI
+591 REQSSPKETIKQKEV

-616 VLDINTSY
+616 VLDITTSY
-624 LGSNGKPLS
+624 IGDSDKPLS
-633 TKEFLEFLIGKLAE
+633 TKEFLEFLVGKLAE
-647 YYDDEV
+647 FYNDETR
-653 KLREIWSKQETRLNF
+653 LREIWSNQASRKEF
-668 LKTLEKDGV
+668 LQKLEKDRISEQV
-677 DENALKDLGEIF
+677 LEELTVIF
-689 DKKDCDIYDVLA
+689 EQKDCDVYDVLA
-701 HLSFNAE
+701 HLSFNSE
-708 IKTRQ
+708 IKTRH
-713 ERVLQ
+713 ERVLN
-718 VEKSEFLKRFQKEKA
+718 VKNSAFLKRFQKEKA
-733 LKFIEFLLDR
+733 LKLVEFLLDR
-743 YQQYG
+743 YQEYG
-748 IKDFDRSLA
+748 IKDFDGGLKT
-757 PLIELSSLG
+757 LIDLSSLG
-766 NVKEIVSEFG
+766 SVKELVSEFEG
-776 GVENLKQSVDDLQRE
+776 MENLKQCIDDLQRE
-791 IYAR
+791 IYAG

>member
-61 NNLPIIEAK
+61 NNLAIIEAK

-90 NVPFIYS
+90 NVPFVYS

-259 GIYQSLAANSKD
+259 GIYQS
-271 QENTQEEQE
+271 
-280 SKFYLRLAANSKDQE
+280 LAANSKDQE

-486 GLEYLKQFQDNDKSY
+486 GLDYLKLFQDNDKSY

-517 RNVRNIVLLANI
+517 KNVRNIVLLANI
-529 GSIIEFKQII
+529 GSMVEFKQII

-552 TIIDFVGATKLFYD
+552 TILDFVGATKLFYD
-566 PKWDGEQVKDE
+566 PKWDGEKIEELKEQDE
-577 DKEDKSEIWGKQNK
+577 KEKI
-591 KESDKTKETESKKAI
+591 TKEHIKQTKEESKEKKSVTI
-606 TVHLKGTKLK
+606 HLKGTKLK
-616 VLDINTSY
+616 VLDITTTY
-624 LGSNGKPLS
+624 VGAQGKPLS
-633 TKEFLEFLIGKLAE
+633 TKEFLEFLIGKLGE
-647 YYDDEV
+647 YYDDEA
-653 KLREIWSKQETRLNF
+653 KLREIWSDQKNRERF
-668 LKTLEKDGV
+668 LKALANDGV
-677 DENALKDLGEIF
+677 DENALKDLREIF
-689 DKKDCDIYDVLA
+689 QKDCDIYDVLA

-718 VEKSEFLKRFQKEKA
+718 VENGEFLKRFQKEKA
-733 LKFIEFLLDR
+733 IKFIEFLLNR
-743 YQQYG
+743 YQEYG
-748 IKDFDRSLA
+748 IKDFDDGLK

-766 NVKEIVSEFG
+766 NARELASEFG
-776 GVENLKQSVDDLQRE
+776 SLENLKQSFDDLQRE
-791 IYAR
+791 IYLN

>member
-61 NNLPIIEAK
+61 NNLAIIEAK

-90 NVPFIYS
+90 NVPFVYS

-259 GIYQSLAANSKD
+259 GIYQS
-271 QENTQEEQE
+271 
-280 SKFYLRLAANSKDQE
+280 LAANSKDQE

-552 TIIDFVGATKLFYD
+552 TILDFVGATKLFYD
-566 PKWDGEQVKDE
+566 PKWDGEKIEELKEQDE
-577 DKEDKSEIWGKQNK
+577 KEKI
-591 KESDKTKETESKKAI
+591 TKEHIKQTKEESKEKKSVTI
-606 TVHLKGTKLK
+606 HLKGTKLK
-616 VLDINTSY
+616 VLDITTTY
-624 LGSNGKPLS
+624 VGAQGKPLS
-633 TKEFLEFLIGKLAE
+633 TKEFLEFLIGKFGE
-647 YYDDEV
+647 YYDDEA
-653 KLREIWSKQETRLNF
+653 KLREIWSDQKNRERF
-668 LKTLEKDGV
+668 LKALANDGV
-677 DENALKDLGEIF
+677 DEDALKDLREIF
-689 DKKDCDIYDVLA
+689 QKDCDIYDVLA

-718 VEKSEFLKRFQKEKA
+718 VENGEFLKRFQKEKA
-733 LKFIEFLLDR
+733 IKFIEFLLNR
-743 YQQYG
+743 YQEYG
-748 IKDFDRSLA
+748 IKDFDDGLK

-766 NVKEIVSEFG
+766 NVRELADEFG
-776 GVENLKQSVDDLQRE
+776 GLEILKQSFDDLQRE
-791 IYAR
+791 IYLN

>member
-13 KLIDAKLYASSWS
+13 KLIDTKLYASSWK

-61 NNLPIIEAK
+61 NNLAIIEAK

-90 NVPFIYS
+90 NVPFVYS

-280 SKFYLRLAANSKDQE
+280 SKFYL
-295 NTQEEQE
+295 
-302 SKFYLQY
+302 QY

-399 YNPDDLIEGELEK
+399 YNPDDIIEGELEK

-517 RNVRNIVLLANI
+517 KNVRNIVLLANI
-529 GSIIEFKQII
+529 GSMVEFKQII

-552 TIIDFVGATKLFYD
+552 TILDFVGATKLFYD
-566 PKWDGEQVKDE
+566 PKWDGEKIEELKEQDE
-577 DKEDKSEIWGKQNK
+577 KEKI
-591 KESDKTKETESKKAI
+591 TKEHIKQTKEESKEKKSVTI
-606 TVHLKGTKLK
+606 HLKGTKLK
-616 VLDINTSY
+616 VLDITTTY
-624 LGSNGKPLS
+624 VGAQGKPLS
-633 TKEFLEFLIGKLAE
+633 TKEFLEFLIGKLGE
-647 YYDDEV
+647 YYDDEA
-653 KLREIWSKQETRLNF
+653 KLREIWSDQKNRERF
-668 LKTLEKDGV
+668 LKALANDGV
-677 DENALKDLGEIF
+677 DENALKDLREIF
-689 DKKDCDIYDVLA
+689 QKDCDIYDVLA

-718 VEKSEFLKRFQKEKA
+718 VENGEFLKRFQKEKA
-733 LKFIEFLLDR
+733 IKFIEFLLNR
-743 YQQYG
+743 YQEYG
-748 IKDFDRSLA
+748 IKDFDDGLK

-766 NVKEIVSEFG
+766 NVRELADEFG
-776 GVENLKQSVDDLQRE
+776 GLEILKQSFDDLQRE
-791 IYAR
+791 IYLN

>member
-1 MQNLYSEDDTRV
+1 MELKHFSEDDTRV
-13 KLIDAKLYASSWS
+13 KLIDVKLHTSSWS

-46 RAERKFA
+46 RGERKFA

-61 NNLPIIEAK
+61 NNLAIIEAK
-70 KQNKDA
+70 KQSKDP

-84 EYAKTL
+84 EYAKIL
-90 NVPFIYS
+90 NVAFVYS

-103 YEYDLRVS
+103 YEYNLKTS
-111 RGEYIENF
+111 SGEYIEKF
-119 PSPNELFQRVYG
+119 PTPNELFARIYG

-136 QYKLLTQRELYIPQ
+136 QYKLLSQRELYIPQ
-150 KTLRYYQKIAV
+150 KGLRYYQKIAV
-161 DKVIEALINGKD
+161 DKVIEALINGKN

-197 EARWNKENK
+197 EARWNKTNQDK
-206 DQKPKIL
+206 KPKIL

-224 ALGEFNAVESD
+224 ALGEFNPIEGDCVAV
-235 CKVISAEE
+235 SAQEL
-243 IRKNDGKIIT
+243 RKNNGRVPT
-253 NANVFF
+253 SANVFF
-259 GIYQSLAANSKD
+259 GIYQSLASNSKE
-271 QENTQEEQE
+271 QENV
-280 SKFYLRLAANSKDQE
+280 N
-295 NTQEEQE
+295 EEQE

-331 NWACVL
+331 SWAGVL
-337 EHFSSATH
+337 EYFSSATH

-360 YRYFGESAY
+360 YRYFGESIY
-369 EYSLKEGIED
+369 EYSLKDGIED
-379 GFLTPYKVKRIT
+379 GFLTPYKVKRVT

-399 YNPDDLIEGELEK
+399 YNPDDIIEGELEK
-412 GFYKMSEFE
+412 GFYKINEFE

-428 YNDFLAKEILKLID
+428 YNDFLAKEILKLIN

-448 IFCANQAHASD
+448 IFCANQAHASEV
-459 IKRAIDKFK
+459 KRAIDKFK

-552 TIIDFVGATKLFYD
+552 TILDFTGVTRLFYD
-566 PKWDGEQVKDE
+566 PKWDGEQIKDE
-577 DKEDKSEIWGKQNK
+577 EKTEVKTIQNK
-591 KESDKTKETESKKAI
+591 REQSKPKEATKQKEV

-616 VLDINTSY
+616 VLDITTSY
-624 LGSNGKPLS
+624 IGDSDKPLS
-633 TKEFLEFLIGKLAE
+633 TKEFLEFLVGKLAE
-647 YYDDEV
+647 FYDDETR
-653 KLREIWSKQETRLNF
+653 LREIWSSQASRKEF
-668 LKTLEKDGV
+668 LQKLEKDRISEQV
-677 DENALKDLGEIF
+677 LEELTVIF
-689 DKKDCDIYDVLA
+689 EQKDCDVYDVLA
-701 HLSFNAE
+701 HLSFNSE
-708 IKTRQ
+708 IKTRH
-713 ERVLQ
+713 ERVLN
-718 VEKSEFLKRFQKEKA
+718 VKNSTFLKRFQKEKA
-733 LKFIEFLLDR
+733 LKLVEFLLDR
-743 YQQYG
+743 YQEYG
-748 IKDFDRSLA
+748 IKDFDSGLKT
-757 PLIELSSLG
+757 LIDLSSLG
-766 NVKEIVSEFG
+766 SVKELVSEFEG
-776 GVENLKQSVDDLQRE
+776 MENLKQCIDDLQRE

>member
-61 NNLPIIEAK
+61 NNLAIIEAK

-90 NVPFIYS
+90 NVPFVYS

-280 SKFYLRLAANSKDQE
+280 SKFYL
-295 NTQEEQE
+295 
-302 SKFYLQY
+302 QY
-309 PKDFFDLIIIDECH
+309 PKDFFDLIIIDKCH

-552 TIIDFVGATKLFYD
+552 TILDFVGATKLFYD
-566 PKWDGEQVKDE
+566 PKWDGEKIEELKEQDE
-577 DKEDKSEIWGKQNK
+577 KEKI
-591 KESDKTKETESKKAI
+591 TKEHIKQTKEESKEKKSVTI
-606 TVHLKGTKLK
+606 HLKGTKLK
-616 VLDINTSY
+616 VLDITTTY
-624 LGSNGKPLS
+624 VGAQGKPLS
-633 TKEFLEFLIGKLAE
+633 TKEFLEFLIGKFGE
-647 YYDDEV
+647 YYDDEA
-653 KLREIWSKQETRLNF
+653 KLREIWSDQKNRERF
-668 LKTLEKDGV
+668 LKALANDGV
-677 DENALKDLGEIF
+677 DEDALKDLREIF
-689 DKKDCDIYDVLA
+689 QKDCDIYDVLA

-718 VEKSEFLKRFQKEKA
+718 VENGEFLKRFQKEKA
-733 LKFIEFLLDR
+733 IKFIEFLLNR
-743 YQQYG
+743 YQEYG
-748 IKDFDRSLA
+748 IKDFDDGLK

-766 NVKEIVSEFG
+766 NARELASEFG
-776 GVENLKQSVDDLQRE
+776 SLENLKQSFDDLQRE
-791 IYAR
+791 IYLN

>member
-1 MQNLYSEDDTRV
+1 
-13 KLIDAKLYASSWS
+13 
-26 EENIIRNY
+26 
-34 YFTDGR
+34 
-40 KLIGNK
+40 
-46 RAERKFA
+46 
-53 DYLLKFQN
+53 
-61 NNLPIIEAK
+61 
-70 KQNKDA
+70 
-76 LDGLSQGI
+76 
-84 EYAKTL
+84 
-90 NVPFIYS
+90 
-97 TNGDKI
+97 
-103 YEYDLRVS
+103 
-111 RGEYIENF
+111 
-119 PSPNELFQRVYG
+119 
-131 NLKEW
+131 
-136 QYKLLTQRELYIPQ
+136 
-150 KTLRYYQKIAV
+150 TLRYYQKIAV

-259 GIYQSLAANSKD
+259 GIYQS
-271 QENTQEEQE
+271 
-280 SKFYLRLAANSKDQE
+280 LAANSKDQE

-459 IKRAIDKFK
+459 IKRAINKFK

>member
-13 KLIDAKLYASSWS
+13 KLIDTKLYASSWS
-26 EENIIRNY
+26 EENITRNY

-61 NNLPIIEAK
+61 NNLAIIEAK

-90 NVPFIYS
+90 NVPFVYS

-280 SKFYLRLAANSKDQE
+280 SKFYL
-295 NTQEEQE
+295 
-302 SKFYLQY
+302 QY

-345 LGLTATPKKSDNVDT
+345 LGLTATPKKSDNIDT

-369 EYSLKEGIED
+369 EYSLKEDIED

-552 TIIDFVGATKLFYD
+552 TILDFVGATKLFYD
-566 PKWDGEQVKDE
+566 PKWDGEKIEELKEQDE
-577 DKEDKSEIWGKQNK
+577 KEKI
-591 KESDKTKETESKKAI
+591 TKEHIKQTKEESKEKKSVTI
-606 TVHLKGTKLK
+606 HLKGTKLK
-616 VLDINTSY
+616 VLDITTTY
-624 LGSNGKPLS
+624 VGAQGKPLS
-633 TKEFLEFLIGKLAE
+633 TKEFLEFLIGKLGE
-647 YYDDEV
+647 YYDDEA
-653 KLREIWSKQETRLNF
+653 KLREIWSDQKNRERF
-668 LKTLEKDGV
+668 LKALANDGV
-677 DENALKDLGEIF
+677 DEDALKDLREIF
-689 DKKDCDIYDVLA
+689 QKDCDIYDVLA

-718 VEKSEFLKRFQKEKA
+718 VENGEFLKRFQKEKA
-733 LKFIEFLLDR
+733 IKFIEFLLNR
-743 YQQYG
+743 YQEYG
-748 IKDFDRSLA
+748 IKDFDDGLK

-766 NVKEIVSEFG
+766 NVRELADEFG
-776 GVENLKQSVDDLQRE
+776 GLEILKQSFYDLQRE

>member
-13 KLIDAKLYASSWS
+13 KLIDTKLYASSWS
-26 EENIIRNY
+26 EENITRNY

-61 NNLPIIEAK
+61 NNLAIIEAK

-90 NVPFIYS
+90 NVPFVYS

-280 SKFYLRLAANSKDQE
+280 SKFYL
-295 NTQEEQE
+295 
-302 SKFYLQY
+302 QY

-345 LGLTATPKKSDNVDT
+345 LGLTATPKKSDNIDT

-459 IKRAIDKFK
+459 IKRAINKFK

-566 PKWDGEQVKDE
+566 PKWDGEKIEELKEQDE
-577 DKEDKSEIWGKQNK
+577 KEKI
-591 KESDKTKETESKKAI
+591 TKEHIKQTKEESKEKKSVTI
-606 TVHLKGTKLK
+606 HLKGTKLK
-616 VLDINTSY
+616 VLDITTTY
-624 LGSNGKPLS
+624 VGAQGKPLS
-633 TKEFLEFLIGKLAE
+633 TKEFLEFLIGKLGE
-647 YYDDEV
+647 YYDDEA
-653 KLREIWSKQETRLNF
+653 KLREIWSDQKNRERF
-668 LKTLEKDGV
+668 LKALANDGV
-677 DENALKDLGEIF
+677 DEDALKDLREIF
-689 DKKDCDIYDVLA
+689 QKDCDIYDVLA

-718 VEKSEFLKRFQKEKA
+718 VENGEFLKRFQKEKA
-733 LKFIEFLLDR
+733 IKFIEFLLNR
-743 YQQYG
+743 YQEYG
-748 IKDFDRSLA
+748 IKDFDDGLK

-766 NVKEIVSEFG
+766 NVRELADEFG
-776 GVENLKQSVDDLQRE
+776 GLEILKQSFYDLQRE

>member
-61 NNLPIIEAK
+61 NNLAIIEAK

-90 NVPFIYS
+90 NVPFVYS

-259 GIYQSLAANSKD
+259 GIYQS
-271 QENTQEEQE
+271 
-280 SKFYLRLAANSKDQE
+280 LAANSKDQE

-486 GLEYLKQFQDNDKSY
+486 GLDYLKLFQDNDKSY

-517 RNVRNIVLLANI
+517 KNVRNIVLLANI
-529 GSIIEFKQII
+529 GSMVEFKQII

-552 TIIDFVGATKLFYD
+552 TILDFVGATKLFYD
-566 PKWDGEQVKDE
+566 PKWDGEKIEELKEQDE
-577 DKEDKSEIWGKQNK
+577 KEKI
-591 KESDKTKETESKKAI
+591 TKEHIKQTKEESKEKKSVTI
-606 TVHLKGTKLK
+606 HLKGTKLK
-616 VLDINTSY
+616 VLDITTTY
-624 LGSNGKPLS
+624 VGAQGKPLS

-733 LKFIEFLLDR
+733 LKFIEFLLGR

>member
-61 NNLPIIEAK
+61 NNLAIIEAK

-90 NVPFIYS
+90 NVPFVYS

-259 GIYQSLAANSKD
+259 GIYQS
-271 QENTQEEQE
+271 
-280 SKFYLRLAANSKDQE
+280 LAANSKDQE

-486 GLEYLKQFQDNDKSY
+486 GLDYLKLFQDNDKSY

-552 TIIDFVGATKLFYD
+552 TILDFVGATKLFYD
-566 PKWDGEQVKDE
+566 PKWDGEKIEELKEQDE
-577 DKEDKSEIWGKQNK
+577 KEKI
-591 KESDKTKETESKKAI
+591 TKEHIKQTKEESKEKKSVTI
-606 TVHLKGTKLK
+606 HLKGTKLK
-616 VLDINTSY
+616 VLDITTSY
-624 LGSNGKPLS
+624 VGAQGKPLS
-633 TKEFLEFLIGKLAE
+633 TKEFLEFLIGKLGE
-647 YYDDEV
+647 YYDDEA
-653 KLREIWSKQETRLNF
+653 KLREIWSDQKNRERF
-668 LKTLEKDGV
+668 LKALANDGV
-677 DENALKDLGEIF
+677 DEDALKDLREIF
-689 DKKDCDIYDVLA
+689 QKDCDIYDVLA

-718 VEKSEFLKRFQKEKA
+718 VENSEFLKRFQKEKA
-733 LKFIEFLLDR
+733 IKFIEFLLNR
-743 YQQYG
+743 YQEYG
-748 IKDFDRSLA
+748 IKDFDDGLK

-766 NVKEIVSEFG
+766 NARELASEFG
-776 GVENLKQSVDDLQRE
+776 SLENLKQSFDDLQRE
-791 IYAR
+791 IYLN

>member
-61 NNLPIIEAK
+61 NNLAIIEAK

-90 NVPFIYS
+90 NVPFVYS

-280 SKFYLRLAANSKDQE
+280 SKFYL
-295 NTQEEQE
+295 
-302 SKFYLQY
+302 QY

-331 NWACVL
+331 SWACVL

-566 PKWDGEQVKDE
+566 PKWDGEKIE
-577 DKEDKSEIWGKQNK
+577 ELKEQDK
-591 KESDKTKETESKKAI
+591 KEKITKEQIKQTKEESKEKKSVTI
-606 TVHLKGTKLK
+606 HLKGTKLK
-616 VLDINTSY
+616 VLDITTSY
-624 LGSNGKPLS
+624 VGAQGKPLS
-633 TKEFLEFLIGKLAE
+633 TKEFLEFLIGKLGE
-647 YYDDEV
+647 YYDDEA
-653 KLREIWSKQETRLNF
+653 KLREIWSDQKNRERF
-668 LKTLEKDGV
+668 LKALANDGV
-677 DENALKDLGEIF
+677 DEDALKDLREIF
-689 DKKDCDIYDVLA
+689 QKDCDIYDVLA

-718 VEKSEFLKRFQKEKA
+718 VENGEFLKRFQKEKA
-733 LKFIEFLLDR
+733 IKFIEFLLNR
-743 YQQYG
+743 YQEYG
-748 IKDFDRSLA
+748 IKDFDDGLK

-766 NVKEIVSEFG
+766 NVRELADEFG
-776 GVENLKQSVDDLQRE
+776 GLEILKQSFYDLQRE
-791 IYAR
+791 IYAI

>member
-13 KLIDAKLYASSWS
+13 KLIDTKLYASSWS

-40 KLIGNK
+40 KLIGSK

-61 NNLPIIEAK
+61 NNLAIIEAK

-90 NVPFIYS
+90 NVPFVYS

-280 SKFYLRLAANSKDQE
+280 SKFYL
-295 NTQEEQE
+295 
-302 SKFYLQY
+302 QY

-345 LGLTATPKKSDNVDT
+345 LGLTATPKKSDNIDT

-552 TIIDFVGATKLFYD
+552 TILDFVGATKLFYD
-566 PKWDGEQVKDE
+566 PKWDGEKIEELKEQDE
-577 DKEDKSEIWGKQNK
+577 KEKI
-591 KESDKTKETESKKAI
+591 TKEHIKQTKEESKEKKSVTI
-606 TVHLKGTKLK
+606 HLKGTKLK
-616 VLDINTSY
+616 VLDITTTY
-624 LGSNGKPLS
+624 VGAQGKPLS
-633 TKEFLEFLIGKLAE
+633 TKEFLEFLIGKLGE
-647 YYDDEV
+647 YYDDEA
-653 KLREIWSKQETRLNF
+653 KLREIWSDQKNRERF
-668 LKTLEKDGV
+668 LKALANDGV
-677 DENALKDLGEIF
+677 DEDALKDLREIF
-689 DKKDCDIYDVLA
+689 QKDCDIYDVLA

-718 VEKSEFLKRFQKEKA
+718 VENGEFLKRFQKEKA
-733 LKFIEFLLDR
+733 IKFIEFLLNR
-743 YQQYG
+743 YQEYG
-748 IKDFDRSLA
+748 IKDFDDGLK

-766 NVKEIVSEFG
+766 NVRELADEFG
-776 GVENLKQSVDDLQRE
+776 GLEILKQSFYDLQRE

>member
-13 KLIDAKLYASSWS
+13 KLIDTKLYASSWS
-26 EENIIRNY
+26 EENITRNY

-61 NNLPIIEAK
+61 NNLAIIEAK

-90 NVPFIYS
+90 NVPFVYS

-280 SKFYLRLAANSKDQE
+280 SKFYL
-295 NTQEEQE
+295 
-302 SKFYLQY
+302 QY

-345 LGLTATPKKSDNVDT
+345 LGLTATPKKSDNIDT

-552 TIIDFVGATKLFYD
+552 TILDFVGATKLFYD
-566 PKWDGEQVKDE
+566 PKWDGEKIEELKEQDE
-577 DKEDKSEIWGKQNK
+577 KEKI
-591 KESDKTKETESKKAI
+591 TKEHIKQTKEESKEKKSVTI
-606 TVHLKGTKLK
+606 HLKGTKLK
-616 VLDINTSY
+616 VLDITTTY
-624 LGSNGKPLS
+624 VGAQGKPLS
-633 TKEFLEFLIGKLAE
+633 TKEFLEFLIGKLGE
-647 YYDDEV
+647 YYDDEA
-653 KLREIWSKQETRLNF
+653 KLREIWSDQKNRERF
-668 LKTLEKDGV
+668 LKALANDGV
-677 DENALKDLGEIF
+677 DEDALKDLREIF
-689 DKKDCDIYDVLA
+689 QKDCDIYDVLA

-791 IYAR
+791 IYAI

>member
-1 MQNLYSEDDTRV
+1 M
-13 KLIDAKLYASSWS
+13 
-26 EENIIRNY
+26 
-34 YFTDGR
+34 
-40 KLIGNK
+40 
-46 RAERKFA
+46 
-53 DYLLKFQN
+53 LKFQN
-61 NNLPIIEAK
+61 NNLAIIEAK

-90 NVPFIYS
+90 NVPFVYS

-259 GIYQSLAANSKD
+259 GIYQS
-271 QENTQEEQE
+271 
-280 SKFYLRLAANSKDQE
+280 LAANSKDQE

-486 GLEYLKQFQDNDKSY
+486 GLDYLKLFQDNDKSY

-517 RNVRNIVLLANI
+517 KNVRNIVLLANI
-529 GSIIEFKQII
+529 GSMVEFKQII

-552 TIIDFVGATKLFYD
+552 TILDFVGATKLFYD
-566 PKWDGEQVKDE
+566 PKWDGEKIEELKEQDE
-577 DKEDKSEIWGKQNK
+577 KEKI
-591 KESDKTKETESKKAI
+591 TKEHIKQTKEESKEKKSVTI
-606 TVHLKGTKLK
+606 HLKGTKLK
-616 VLDINTSY
+616 VLDITTTY
-624 LGSNGKPLS
+624 VGAQGKPLS
-633 TKEFLEFLIGKLAE
+633 TKEFLEFLIGKLGE
-647 YYDDEV
+647 YYDDEA
-653 KLREIWSKQETRLNF
+653 KLREIWSDQKNRERF
-668 LKTLEKDGV
+668 LKALANDGV
-677 DENALKDLGEIF
+677 DEDALKDLREIF
-689 DKKDCDIYDVLA
+689 QKDCDIYDVLA

-718 VEKSEFLKRFQKEKA
+718 VENGEFLKRFQKEKA
-733 LKFIEFLLDR
+733 IKFIEFLLNR
-743 YQQYG
+743 YQEYG
-748 IKDFDRSLA
+748 IKDFDDGLK

-766 NVKEIVSEFG
+766 NARELASEFG
-776 GVENLKQSVDDLQRE
+776 SLENLKQSFDDLQRE
-791 IYAR
+791 IYLN